1 MREIKFRAWDI
12 EFERWARPEDISIQG
27 DGQAWIDRRASDY
40 GDVID
45 TIDGSEQGAII
56 EQFTGLHDSKG
67 REIYEGDIVRYSN
80 RTESGVAKISSWIGN
95 NLYFEWI
102 NSPESPT
109 NADIFGCAEELEVIG
124 NIHES
129 A

>member
-1 MREIKFRAWDI
+1 MREIKFRAWDKANPI
-12 EFERWARPEDISIQG
+12 EKMRVGEAEYFDDMLAFRFQHFEG
-27 DGQAWIDRRASDY
+27 DNP
-40 GDVID
+40 
-45 TIDGSEQGAII
+45 SEII
-56 EQFTGLHDSKG
+56 YEQFTGLHDSKG